1 MRKIVHIDMDAFYA
15 SVEQRDNPDLKG
27 KPIGVGGGGRRGVLT
42 TASYE
47 ARKFGVR
54 SAMPGFKARQL
65 CPELIFVPPR
75 FDAYKQVSHQIRSIF
90 SEYTDL
96 IEPLSLDEA
105 YLDVTSNKNGEPIA
119 TKIAEQIKSQIFE
132 TTQLTCSAG
141 ISYNKFLAKVASDI
155 NKPNGVFI
163 IKPNQAQKFL
173 EHLPIGRFYGIGKVT
188 ASKMG
193 AIGIRTGADLKK
205 LSKIELTDRFG
216 KMGAFYYD
224 IVRGVDDREVNPVRE
239 RKSLAVERTLLEDL
253 SDLDAISEKLE
264 EIIDTFHARLSK
276 SNTFGRTIT
285 LKIKTSDFK
294 IITRSRSIKHKLVDK
309 QEIRRIAHDLLKNN
323 TEAFIKIR
331 LIGLTA
337 SNFDEEKEEPTT
349 SQIKLFD

>member
-1 MRKIVHIDMDAFYA
+1 
-15 SVEQRDNPDLKG
+15 
-27 KPIGVGGGGRRGVLT
+27 
-42 TASYE
+42 
-47 ARKFGVR
+47 
-54 SAMPGFKARQL
+54 
-65 CPELIFVPPR
+65 
-75 FDAYKQVSHQIRSIF
+75 
-90 SEYTDL
+90 
-96 IEPLSLDEA
+96 
-105 YLDVTSNKNGEPIA
+105 
-119 TKIAEQIKSQIFE
+119 
-132 TTQLTCSAG
+132 
-141 ISYNKFLAKVASDI
+141 
-155 NKPNGVFI
+155 
-163 IKPNQAQKFL
+163 
-173 EHLPIGRFYGIGKVT
+173 
-188 ASKMG
+188 
-193 AIGIRTGADLKK
+193 
-205 LSKIELTDRFG
+205 
-216 KMGAFYYD
+216 MGAFYYD